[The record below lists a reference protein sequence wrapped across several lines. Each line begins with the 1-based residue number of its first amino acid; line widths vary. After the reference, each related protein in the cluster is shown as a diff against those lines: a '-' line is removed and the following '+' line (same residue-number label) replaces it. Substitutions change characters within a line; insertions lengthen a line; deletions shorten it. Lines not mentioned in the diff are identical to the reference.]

1 MKQADAPPLFET
13 MKRKRTFEEVSGH
26 IKSLVLKG
34 SLKPGAKLPPETEI
48 ARQLGVGRQTVREA
62 FRLLELSGFVRIKRG
77 LGGGPIIVDTVLDT
91 LSTALHDAVTL
102 QRVTFEELTNARLV
116 VEKGVI
122 ERLLQKLEPSD
133 ITRLRENIV
142 QARSKLAMSLPAFEE
157 NIQFHSLL
165 ASASRTQVFVVTMRA
180 IMPIMA
186 DFLSRRK
193 QTLSTSKK
201 VVDAHEKILEAV
213 INGRKEESLK
223 KLEEHLLEL
232 GEGFGVSSKR
242 RTTKQ
247 QGRLPD
253 IAQAKN

>member
-1 MKQADAPPLFET
+1 MKQADAWPLFET
-13 MKRKRTFEEVSGH
+13 MKRKRTFEEVSAH

-34 SLKPGAKLPPETEI
+34 TLKPGAKLPPETEI

-77 LGGGPIIVDTVLDT
+77 LGGGPEIVDTVLDT
-91 LSTALHDAVTL
+91 LSTALHDAVAL
-102 QRVTFEELTNARLV
+102 QRVSFEELTNARLV

-122 ERLLQKLEPSD
+122 EHLLQKLESSD
-133 ITRLRENIV
+133 ITLLRENIV
-142 QARSKLAMSLPAFEE
+142 QARNKLAMSLPAFEE
-157 NIQFHSLL
+157 NIQFHILL
-165 ASASRTQVFVVTMRA
+165 ASASRNQVFVVTMRA

-201 VVDAHEKILEAV
+201 VVDAHEEILEAV

-232 GEGFGVSSKR
+232 GKGFGVSSKR
-242 RTTKQ
+242 RMTK
-247 QGRLPD
+247 QGRLLD
-253 IAQAKN
+253 VAQTKN

>member
-1 MKQADAPPLFET
+1 MKQADSWPLFET
-13 MKRKRTFEEVSGH
+13 MKRKRTFEEVSAH

-34 SLKPGAKLPPETEI
+34 SLKPGAKLPPEAEI

-102 QRVTFEELTNARLV
+102 QRVSFEELTNARLV

-133 ITRLRENIV
+133 TTRLRENIV
-142 QARSKLAMSLPAFEE
+142 QARGKLAMNLPAFEE
-157 NIQFHSLL
+157 NIQFHILL
-165 ASASRTQVFVVTMRA
+165 ASASRNQVFVVTMRA

-201 VVDAHEKILEAV
+201 VVDAHEEILEAV
-213 INGRKEESLK
+213 IDGRKEESIK

-232 GEGFGVSSKR
+232 GKGFGVPSKR
-242 RTTKQ
+242 RMTKQ
-247 QGRLPD
+247 QG
-253 IAQAKN
+253 